1 MSLTASDK
9 SQILDALKLA
19 PAFLSKLLK
28 EDDYL
33 ISEDSHV
40 RVFVR
45 ISKLKNLRERL
56 IKEGWVE

>member
-1 MSLTASDK
+1 MSLSASDK

-19 PAFLSKLLK
+19 PDFLSKQIE

-33 ISEDSHV
+33 ASDDMRV
-40 RVFVR
+40 RVFAR